1 MNTLTA
7 IAAAAV
13 VMLVTYTVGFS
24 NGKTSVKVS
33 QFKEYQILESRLNAT
48 DIELLQAK
56 AERDASRDK
65 KVVKY
70 VTVYRD
76 KIKDPVTAECVR
88 NSGLLDVYNMSISTE

>member
-33 QFKEYQILESRLNAT
+33 QFKEYQILESKLNAT

>member
-7 IAAAAV
+7 ITVALV

-33 QFKEYQILESRLNAT
+33 QFKEYQILENKLNAT

-56 AERDASRDK
+56 AERDAARDK

-76 KIKDPVTAECVR
+76 KIKDPATAECVR